1 MQRIMKRR
9 SKAVVLFSLAFL
21 ISCESAPTFE
31 KSYIFENKE
40 WKQDVKPSFTVD
52 IKDAS
57 KEYDFVLT
65 LRTTT
70 EYKYSNLWVY
80 MNTKTP
86 NGEKARE
93 PFELKITNPD
103 GSWIGKK
110 TGTIVENSL
119 NFKRRKLPLKGKYT
133 FILEQGITES
143 KIDQVL
149 DIGLVVTEAKK
160 L

>member
-1 MQRIMKRR
+1 MKRRR
-9 SKAVVLFSLAFL
+9 SKAVVLLSLAFL

-31 KSYIFENKE
+31 KSYVFENKE
-40 WKQDVKPSFTVD
+40 WKQDIKPSFTVD

-57 KEYDFVLT
+57 KDYDFVLT
-65 LRTTT
+65 LRTST

-93 PFELKITNPD
+93 PFEIKITNPD

-133 FILEQGITES
+133 FILEQGITDS

-160 L
+160 P

>member
-1 MQRIMKRR
+1 MKRRR
-9 SKAVVLFSLAFL
+9 SKAVVLLSLAFL

-31 KSYIFENKE
+31 KSYVFENKE
-40 WKQDVKPSFTVD
+40 WKQDIKPSFTVD

-57 KEYDFVLT
+57 KDYDFVLT

-93 PFELKITNPD
+93 PFEIKITNPD

-133 FILEQGITES
+133 FILEQGITDS
-143 KIDQVL
+143 KINQVL

-160 L
+160 P

>member
-1 MQRIMKRR
+1 MKRRR
-9 SKAVVLFSLAFL
+9 SKAVVLLSLAFL

-31 KSYIFENKE
+31 KSYVFENKE
-40 WKQDVKPSFTVD
+40 WKQDIKPSFTVD

-57 KEYDFVLT
+57 KDYDFVLT
-65 LRTTT
+65 LRTST

-93 PFELKITNPD
+93 PFEIKITNPD

-133 FILEQGITES
+133 FILEQGITDS
-143 KIDQVL
+143 KIDQIL
-149 DIGLVVTEAKK
+149 DVGLVVEEAKTP
-160 L
+160 

>member
-1 MQRIMKRR
+1 MQGIMKVR
-9 SKAVVLFSLAFL
+9 SKVGVFFCLAFL

-31 KSYIFENKE
+31 KSYVFENKE
-40 WKQDVKPSFTVD
+40 WKQNVKPSFTVD
-52 IKDAS
+52 IKDAT

-70 EYKYSNLWVY
+70 EYKFSNLWIY
-80 MNTKTP
+80 MNTQTP
-86 NGEKARE
+86 NKESARE
-93 PFELKITNPD
+93 SFEIKITNPD

-133 FILEQGITES
+133 FILEQGITDS

-160 L
+160 P

>member
-1 MQRIMKRR
+1 MKRR

>member
-57 KEYDFVLT
+57 KDYDFVLT

-133 FILEQGITES
+133 FILEQGITDS
-143 KIDQVL
+143 KINQVL

-160 L
+160 P

>member
-1 MQRIMKRR
+1 MKRRR
-9 SKAVVLFSLAFL
+9 SKAVVLLSLAFL

-31 KSYIFENKE
+31 KSYVFENKE

-57 KEYDFVLT
+57 KDYDFVLT

-93 PFELKITNPD
+93 PFEIKITNPD

-133 FILEQGITES
+133 FILEQGITDS

>member
-40 WKQDVKPSFTVD
+40 WKQDIKPSFTVD

-57 KEYDFVLT
+57 KDYDFVLT
-65 LRTTT
+65 LRTST

-93 PFELKITNPD
+93 PFEIKITNPD

-133 FILEQGITES
+133 FILEQGITDS
-143 KIDQVL
+143 KINQVL

-160 L
+160 P

>member
-1 MQRIMKRR
+1 MKRRR
-9 SKAVVLFSLAFL
+9 SKAVALLSLAFL

-31 KSYIFENKE
+31 KSYVFENKE
-40 WKQDVKPSFTVD
+40 WKQDIKPSFTVD

-57 KEYDFVLT
+57 KDYDFVLT

-93 PFELKITNPD
+93 PFEIKITNPD

-133 FILEQGITES
+133 FILEQGITDS
-143 KIDQVL
+143 KINQVL

-160 L
+160 P